1 MGTTWEHAQLEIKK
15 FLKIRITLPADPD
28 GPVDGQ
34 GQQLAP
40 VCQNV
45 AGWPVTVD
53 DDHHEDDN
61 HNEYSGGEYHE
72 NSYVD
77 PDLHESSGHDCH
89 HESIDNH
96 RHPMMNSRRTMA
108 ICFKL

>member
-1 MGTTWEHAQLEIKK
+1 MNYSSFT
-15 FLKIRITLPADPD
+15 FTLYPHCSPADPD

-61 HNEYSGGEYHE
+61 HNEYSDE
-72 NSYVD
+72 
-77 PDLHESSGHDCH
+77 
-89 HESIDNH
+89 
-96 RHPMMNSRRTMA
+96 MMNIMRTVMSILIFMRA
-108 ICFKL
+108 VVMIVIMRVLITTVIQ

>member
-1 MGTTWEHAQLEIKK
+1 M
-15 FLKIRITLPADPD
+15 
-28 GPVDGQ
+28 
-34 GQQLAP
+34 
-40 VCQNV
+40 

-77 PDLHESSGHDCH
+77 PDLHESSCHDCH